1 MSPATPVIKIENL
14 SKRFGATQAL
24 RNVSMEINSSEVLA
38 LLGANGAGKS
48 TIIKILAGIYS
59 ADSGS
64 LTSASGGS
72 INEVNFAFIH
82 QDLGLVEWMTVG
94 ESIAL
99 GSEYPR
105 AGKLI
110 NWSGVRKMATEA
122 LANVAPHINVN
133 DTISNLT
140 RADRS
145 LVAIARAL
153 YAKSDVLIL
162 DEPTSAL
169 DPLVQHE
176 FSELMEEAKQRGTAV
191 LLSSHVLSEVE
202 HLADR
207 VVIINAG
214 RLLRVS
220 DMESL
225 QHRTVQAMVLTF
237 VSPIPTQV
245 FLPVPGVRDAQSRGT
260 HVTLNVVGPVT
271 EVLRTAVA
279 HGVIRIQTS
288 EPSLD
293 DIFYS
298 IVNGDV

>member
-1 MSPATPVIKIENL
+1 MDTNSTAGISLDALTKRYGKDVGVENL
-14 SKRFGATQAL
+14 TFDVQRG
-24 RNVSMEINSSEVLA
+24 EVVGF
-38 LLGANGAGKS
+38 LGPNGAGKS
-48 TIIKILAGIYS
+48 TAMRALMGILKITSGNAQILGVDVRGASPALHSSIGYLPGSPSFYNNLSAG
-59 ADSGS
+59 DF
-64 LTSASGGS
+64 LT
-72 INEVNFAFIH
+72 F
-82 QDLGLVEWMTVG
+82 
-94 ESIAL
+94 
-99 GSEYPR
+99 
-105 AGKLI
+105 
-110 NWSGVRKMATEA
+110 
-122 LANVAPHINVN
+122 LANLRRVDCSDQIESLA
-133 DTISNLT
+133 T
-140 RADRS
+140 RLKLDLSRRIKS
-145 LVAIARAL
+145 QSKGNRQKVGLIQAL
-153 YAKSDVLIL
+153 MHKPDVLIL

-176 FSELMEEAKQRGTAV
+176 FSELMDEAKQRGAAV

-220 DMESL
+220 DMDTL
-225 QHRTVQAMVLTF
+225 QHRTVQAMALTF
-237 VSPIPTQV
+237 ATPVPVHT
-245 FLPVPGVRDAQSRGT
+245 FLPVPGVRDAQARGS
-260 HVTLNVVGPVT
+260 HITLNVIGPVT

>member
-1 MSPATPVIKIENL
+1 MATASIPGISL
-14 SKRFGATQAL
+14 DALTKRYGRDVGVEDLTFQVQRGEL
-24 RNVSMEINSSEVLA
+24 VGF
-38 LLGANGAGKS
+38 LGPNGAGKS
-48 TIIKILAGIYS
+48 TAMRALMGILKITSGNAQILGVDVRGASPNLRSSIGYLPGSPAFYNNLSSGEFLEFLA
-59 ADSGS
+59 
-64 LTSASGGS
+64 
-72 INEVNFAFIH
+72 H
-82 QDLGLVEWMTVG
+82 
-94 ESIAL
+94 
-99 GSEYPR
+99 
-105 AGKLI
+105 
-110 NWSGVRKMATEA
+110 VRKVDCSTEIED
-122 LANVAPHINVN
+122 LANRLKLDLSRRIKSQSKGNRQKVGLIQ
-133 DTISNLT
+133 
-140 RADRS
+140 
-145 LVAIARAL
+145 AL
-153 YAKSDVLIL
+153 MHKPDVLIL

-176 FSELMEEAKQRGTAV
+176 FSELMAEAKQRGAAV

-220 DMESL
+220 DMDAL

-237 VSPIPTQV
+237 PAAVPVQT
-245 FLPVPGVRDAQSRGT
+245 FLPVPGVRDAQARGT
-260 HVTLNVVGPVT
+260 HITLNVIGPVT

-279 HGVIRIQTS
+279 HGVIHIQTS